1 MPPSK
6 PTAAEVK
13 AAEELIKQFDG
24 ATFVTTYEGL
34 GETWDFNK
42 NPVMLGVYQR
52 HESVE
57 MFKFKSNTE
66 KEWRDVY
73 TFKLSDGT
81 LAAVWGSFSLNRGLS
96 DVTIGSL
103 CRITYNGKEKFG
115 NESDDREVKDFRV
128 EVAQQ

>member
-1 MPPSK
+1 MPPRK

-13 AAEELIKQFDG
+13 AAEELMNQFSG

-42 NPVMLGVYQR
+42 NPVLLGIYQR

-57 MFKFKSNTE
+57 MLKYGSRTE
-66 KEWRDVY
+66 MEMRDAY
-73 TFKLSDGT
+73 TFKLGDGT
-81 LAAVWGSFSLNRGLS
+81 LAVVWGSFSLNRGLS
-96 DVTIGSL
+96 DIATGKL

-115 NESDDREVKDFRV
+115 KEGDDREVKDFKV
-128 EVAQQ
+128 EVAQ